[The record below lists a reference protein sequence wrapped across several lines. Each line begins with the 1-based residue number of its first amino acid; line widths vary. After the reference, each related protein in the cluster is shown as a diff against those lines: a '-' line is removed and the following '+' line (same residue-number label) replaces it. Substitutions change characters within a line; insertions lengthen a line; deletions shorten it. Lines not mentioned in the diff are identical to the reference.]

1 MVSQQRS
8 LDMVSP
14 KMIAAQQGRSTYEGP
29 CCKRCGNTLRY
40 VLNSACTKCANEKS
54 KEYQKRRRAQLQA
67 VMKAARDAQ
76 QA

>member
-1 MVSQQRS
+1 
-8 LDMVSP
+8 MVSP
-14 KMIAAQQGRSTYEGP
+14 KMIAAQQGRSSYEGP